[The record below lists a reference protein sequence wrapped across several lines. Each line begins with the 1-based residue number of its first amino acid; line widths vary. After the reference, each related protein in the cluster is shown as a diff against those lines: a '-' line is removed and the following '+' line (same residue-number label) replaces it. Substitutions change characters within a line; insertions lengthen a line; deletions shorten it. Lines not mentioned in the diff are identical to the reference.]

1 MPRGLDRQPKIDK
14 FQNVGVTNEYVEK
27 QFYSECQTNATETF
41 LSSTPNKF
49 WIDMLAQVIGFME
62 NTTGATRSP
71 VLLSSNF
78 IYNGKFM
85 EQFLAFSMMDLPS
98 NKLTPQT
105 NNASNT
111 LTITA
116 DTP

>member
-1 MPRGLDRQPKIDK
+1 
-14 FQNVGVTNEYVEK
+14 
-27 QFYSECQTNATETF
+27 
-41 LSSTPNKF
+41 
-49 WIDMLAQVIGFME
+49 MLAQVIGFME

-85 EQFLAFSMMDLPS
+85 EQFLALSMMNLPS
-98 NKLTPQT
+98 NKLTPKT

-116 DTP
+116 DTPLMIFMKTLKEFSAAERTVESEILLMQKFVDPD